1 MRIIDKMLC
10 LKCNL
15 TEDEKAAQDLSQY
28 EKVRYWLVGVDL
40 HAAVTFEGDNLITYD
55 THKTWVLNKPANQT
69 VIYPYGAILYD
80 FEKEDFILTS
90 TYDFDEEAGIFT
102 NDDELEFVLCESS
115 EVEDA
120 AKCVLRYKLP
130 FIGNTNIPVSAS
142 DQFYTLA
149 GTLYN
154 NRYIIIKTNGVYF
167 RINISDLPSIPY
179 PGLTIMCMDGFGV
192 EYMARITE
200 CLEDSLKLDIGGI
213 QAEIG
218 TSFNYQPINVSTGCF
233 VVTNE
238 AVDTV
243 FYDIEG
249 EPYEKYNI
257 LEKTV

>member
-15 TEDEKAAQDLSQY
+15 TDEEKAVQDLSQY

-55 THKTWVLNKPANQT
+55 THKTWVLNKPASQT

-80 FEKEDFILTS
+80 FEKEDFILAS
-90 TYDFDEEAGIFT
+90 TYDFDEETGTFT
-102 NDDELEFVLCESS
+102 NDDELEFELCKSS
-115 EVEDA
+115 EVEEA

-130 FIGNTNIPVSAS
+130 FIGNVNAPVSAS

-154 NRYIIIKTNGVYF
+154 NRYIIIKTKGVYF

-179 PGLTIMCMDGFGV
+179 PGLTIMCRDGFGV

-200 CLEDSLKLDIGGI
+200 CLEDSLKLDIAGI
-213 QAEIG
+213 QAEVG

-233 VVTNE
+233 DVVTE
-238 AVDTV
+238 S
-243 FYDIEG
+243 I
-249 EPYEKYNI
+249 
-257 LEKTV
+257 